1 VEYSKLPYTA
11 QTVIWDMNIMVSK
24 KQRNPRA
31 PTEITF
37 YIVGPRRIQNE
48 AIASY
53 LVNNTGNDC
62 EVFENISQ
70 IPSGNS
76 NPTAQKNLIMCDCL
90 GKDLKRQLTEL
101 KTYINHNKSK
111 SRVVFFNVSKEMEF
125 RKKFI
130 LKGIHGFFYKHDSLN
145 IFLKG
150 VQAVLDGKLW
160 LSREMMT
167 KCIFEDTDND
177 KSSKNISDVLT
188 ERQIEILAMIA
199 IGATNDEIADKL
211 CISPHTVKTHLY
223 KIFKKINVPNRVQA
237 ALWAAKNL

>member
-1 VEYSKLPYTA
+1 LPYTEQA
-11 QTVIWDMNIMVSK
+11 VIRDINIMVSK
-24 KQRNPRA
+24 KQKNPCP
-31 PTEITF
+31 PTEMAF
-37 YIVGPRRIQNE
+37 YIVGPIRLQNE

-53 LVNNTGNDC
+53 LTNNTGNDC

-76 NPTAQKNLIMCDCL
+76 NPIAQKSLILWDCL

-101 KTYINHNKSK
+101 KTYTNHNKSK
-111 SRVVFFNVSKEMEF
+111 SRVVFFNMSKDVEF
-125 RKKFI
+125 KKKFV

-150 VQAVLDGKLW
+150 IQAVLDGKLW

-177 KSSKNISDVLT
+177 KSSKNICDELT

-199 IGATNDEIADKL
+199 VGATNGEIADKL

-223 KIFKKINVPNRVQA
+223 RIFKKINVPNRVQA

>member
-1 VEYSKLPYTA
+1 LPYTEQA
-11 QTVIWDMNIMVSK
+11 VIRDINIMVSK
-24 KQRNPRA
+24 KQKNPCP
-31 PTEITF
+31 PTEMAF
-37 YIVGPRRIQNE
+37 YIVGPIRLQNE

-53 LVNNTGNDC
+53 LTNNTGNDC

-76 NPTAQKNLIMCDCL
+76 NPIAQKSLILWDCL

-101 KTYINHNKSK
+101 KTFTNQNKSK
-111 SRVVFFNVSKEMEF
+111 SRVVFFNMSKDVEF
-125 RKKFI
+125 KKKFV
-130 LKGIHGFFYKHDSLN
+130 LKGIHGFFYKHDSLD

-167 KCIFEDTDND
+167 KCIFEENFSKND
-177 KSSKNISDVLT
+177 KDILT
-188 ERQIEILAMIA
+188 DRQIEILALISV
-199 IGATNDEIADKL
+199 GDTNDEIADKL
-211 CISPHTVKTHLY
+211 CISPYTVKTHLY
-223 KIFKKINVPNRVQA
+223 RIFKKINVPNRVQA